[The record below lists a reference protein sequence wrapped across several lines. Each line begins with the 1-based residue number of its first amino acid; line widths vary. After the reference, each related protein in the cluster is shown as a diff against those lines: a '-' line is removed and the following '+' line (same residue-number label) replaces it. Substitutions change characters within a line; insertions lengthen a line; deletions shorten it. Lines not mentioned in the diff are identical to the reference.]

1 MDELLK
7 KLAELQ
13 EKMEKAI
20 GDAAVA
26 KALQEEIKALREDY
40 VKMKQEM
47 GEIKSA
53 SAGKKT
59 SLPGLE
65 DEKQKFSLLKAINA
79 IATRNWQNA
88 GLEREVF
95 QNTAKSVDGIAKTM
109 STETDTAGG
118 YVVPVQALGDFIE
131 LFRAALVTKQL
142 GATYIEGLTGSPV
155 EVPGQSGG
163 ATVYW
168 LGEDN
173 PNGITASDLT
183 LKQSQMTP
191 KGAAALVKL
200 SNRLL
205 RMSNPSIEALV
216 RQDVAFAMAEAVD
229 LAAIRGIGANGQ
241 PLGLMNHVGVLTYDM
256 TSIAKR
262 VGIWGGLYE
271 IENKLAEANSL
282 KGKLGWCFHPRVK
295 KNLALARVGSG
306 QAAEDGY
313 GSFVQNP
320 ATQGRITDMLGYPF
334 QATTNMAITTTT
346 NPDETEVLFGNWA
359 ELIVGVWQGLTIMAS
374 QEASTAFT
382 TNQTWIR
389 FVQEVDVMLRHV
401 ESFCI
406 GQHLNVETIS

>member
-13 EKMEKAI
+13 SKMDAAI
-20 GDAAVA
+20 GDAAVV
-26 KALQEEIKALREDY
+26 KAVQAEIGSLREDY

-47 GEIKSA
+47 GELKAEKS
-53 SAGKKT
+53 SKKT

-65 DEKQKFSLLKAINA
+65 LEKDTFSLLRAINA
-79 IATRNWQNA
+79 IATKNWDNA
-88 GLEREVF
+88 GFEKEVF
-95 QNTAKSVDGIAKTM
+95 QNTSNLQKTM
-109 STETDTAGG
+109 STQTDTAGG

-131 LFRAALVTKQL
+131 LFRANLITKQL

-183 LKQSQMTP
+183 LKQSQMQP
-191 KGAAALVKL
+191 HGAAALVKL

-205 RMSNPSIEALV
+205 RMSNPSIEGLV

-229 LAAIRGIGANGQ
+229 LAALRGIGANGQ
-241 PLGLMNHVGVLTYDM
+241 PLGLINTSGVLTYDM
-256 TSIAKR
+256 TSISKKVQMWPAM
-262 VGIWGGLYE
+262 YE

-282 KGKLGWCFHPRVK
+282 KGKLGWAFHPRVR
-295 KNLALARVGSG
+295 KNLAQARVSSG
-306 QAAEDGY
+306 RVAEDSE
-313 GSFVQNP
+313 GSFVADP
-320 ATQGRITDMLGYPF
+320 ITQSQLQSYIGYPF
-334 QATTNMAITTTT
+334 ASTTNMAITTTT
-346 NPDETEVLFGNWA
+346 NPDETEVIFGNWA
-359 ELIVGVWQGLTIMAS
+359 ELLVGVWQGLTIMAS

-382 TNQTWIR
+382 QNQTWIR
-389 FVQEVDVMLRHV
+389 FVQEVDVMVRHS

-406 GQHLNVETIS
+406 GQHLNVETIA